1 MMRVVLTREAQ
12 KQIEALPRV
21 IQARV
26 YAVLER
32 LQHWPD
38 VSGAKPLTGALAGYY
53 RMRTGDYRIQF
64 RVEEAQILIVVV
76 KVGHRDGFYE

>member
-12 KQIEALPRV
+12 KQIEDLPRV
-21 IQARV
+21 IQARI
-26 YAVLER
+26 YAVLVR
-32 LQHWPD
+32 LQEWPN
-38 VSGAKPLTGALAGYY
+38 VSGAKALRGALAGYY
-53 RMRTGDYRIQF
+53 RIRTGDYRIQF